1 MFVVEQTSLFSFLIH
16 YFYVS
21 FWSNCYDGFSKL
33 STNLPIEENT
43 IEMLFPKS
51 HTETTEKDLTNIIY
65 WLPDE
70 FDYYYYYCL
79 LLLLINNFYPD
90 TQLDHQACSSWVAGH
105 SEEPWEL
112 KVSRKYMNCQ
122 YRWLSNS
129 FYYKN
134 GIFYT
139 ACKQFVIQVKTDASL
154 QSLSPVTQSHSKNRQ
169 SEVKQSWYC
178 CTVL

>member
-1 MFVVEQTSLFSFLIH
+1 MC
-16 YFYVS
+16 VS
-21 FWSNCYDGFSKL
+21 FWSNCCNGFSKL
-33 STNLPIEENT
+33 STNLPIEENI